1 MNFFINVLGWTG
13 SLMVLTAYGLN
24 SYQKLKS
31 DSSAFYLLNFTGGS
45 FLIVY
50 TLCYEAYASTFINV
64 VWVVV
69 AIPAIFRIMK
79 RKKSEEA
86 R

>member
-50 TLCYEAYASTFINV
+50 TIYREAYANTFINI

-69 AIPAIFRIMK
+69 AIPAIFNLM
-79 RKKSEEA
+79 RKKKSQEV